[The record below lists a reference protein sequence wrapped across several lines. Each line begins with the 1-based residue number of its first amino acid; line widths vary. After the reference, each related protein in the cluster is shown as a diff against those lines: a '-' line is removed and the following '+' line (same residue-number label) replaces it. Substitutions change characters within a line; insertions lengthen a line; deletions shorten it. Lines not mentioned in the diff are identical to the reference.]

1 MLGIIAFLVVLT
13 QIIPLD
19 IIMLIAPII
28 VFAAT
33 ALVRWGLPQLP
44 GWTIVSVVVPLLSVV
59 AAWVATLVSPESSF
73 FTQVVL
79 GLLAVFVNEILKQFK
94 QTGKG

>member
-1 MLGIIAFLVVLT
+1 MLGIMELFTVIAQVV
-13 QIIPLD
+13 PLD
-19 IIMLIAPII
+19 IINLIVPII

-59 AAWVATLVSPESSF
+59 AAWVATLVIPESSF
-73 FTQVVL
+73 FLQVVL
-79 GLLAVFVNEILKQFK
+79 GLLAVFVNEILKQFR
-94 QTGKG
+94 QVGK